1 MPPLNP
7 GEFLSF
13 STRGIHQPNLF
24 GEGTVG
30 GEWGK
35 SLRDLYSKPLTE
47 TEPYM
52 TGSTAIR
59 DALSKEAAGATE
71 MLGRTTQAGGYF
83 DSGARIAGVGDINR
97 SKMMAY
103 GQSLAGLLAH
113 LNEQKFAAAAPFLA
127 ARIGEFNAY
136 QNALGQANAE
146 QTQRF
151 DTHMD
156 TAATL
161 GSAAMGMAGG
171 GCWIAEAIF
180 GKDSEHTHAAR
191 FYVNLIAP
199 EWFRDAYLRYG
210 RKVAAVVSKS
220 RALKAILRPAF
231 LWMGRQTAHALG
243 A

>member
-1 MPPLNP
+1 MGLQNP
-7 GEFLSF
+7 GEFMAFGS
-13 STRGIHQPNLF
+13 RDIHQPNLF

-30 GEWGK
+30 GLWGK

-52 TGSTAIR
+52 TGATAIR
-59 DALSKEAAGATE
+59 DALSKEGAAATE

-83 DSGARIAGVGDINR
+83 DSGARVAGVGDINR

-103 GQSLAGLLAH
+103 GQSLSGLLAH
-113 LNEQKFAAAAPFLA
+113 LNEQKFQAAAPFLA

-136 QNALGQANAE
+136 QQALGQANNE
-146 QTQRF
+146 QNQRF
-151 DTHMD
+151 ESHSQTVRSGMD
-156 TAATL
+156 
-161 GSAAMGMAGG
+161 MAGSIM
-171 GCWIAEAIF
+171 GCWVAEAIF

-199 EWFRDAYLRYG
+199 AWFRNAYLRYG

-220 RALKAILRPAF
+220 PTLKAILRPAF